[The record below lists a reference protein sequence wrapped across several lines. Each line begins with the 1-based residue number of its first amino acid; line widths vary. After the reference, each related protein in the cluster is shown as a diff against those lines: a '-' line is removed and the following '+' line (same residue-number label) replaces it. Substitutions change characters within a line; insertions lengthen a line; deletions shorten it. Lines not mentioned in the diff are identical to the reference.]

1 MKIANSQPIWRPS
14 EFSNHTGSGV
24 APQGSV
30 PSPAILFGRCKSKTT
45 DDKATLQDPK
55 LAAEIERLTQRAPKI
70 FGKPLVTKAM
80 KPLLQKRALYN
91 LKADPSALTECF
103 PYRQLL
109 VQKNDVIGLNQYD
122 ALVDTLMNKAEFYE
136 VEKAGP
142 TRKAVDTLYN
152 VKSIISPGFEN
163 NFFHAL
169 LEMLKHCFSRTSDLK
184 KRNTEFRSV
193 MNFMQKIAKC
203 FSDQTLSTRLSNAGV
218 KPLQDPS
225 TRYLVAA
232 SISDLLFKSPE
243 QANQLLNN
251 PKHPLR
257 FIVGKEQPLLT
268 LGQFRPG
275 FNLILLNE
283 TELWAGA
290 SKSTKES
297 YTSQHEF
304 VHALSDPVGGEVLP
318 SMSEDQKSRF
328 LKAREELQTLYTK
341 KDAGPIGWIRRLWNG
356 HTATG
361 LGGYAFFNNFEFLAV
376 SSDTFKAKP
385 KDLCRTQPGQEIYQ
399 IYKDIFKMD
408 PLKDYQRHNIDA

>member
-1 MKIANSQPIWRPS
+1 MKIANAQPNWLPAD
-14 EFSNHTGSGV
+14 FSKPTKSAV
-24 APQGSV
+24 ARESST
-30 PSPAILFGRCKSKTT
+30 PSPAILFGKHKPAASTDKS
-45 DDKATLQDPK
+45 APQDPK

-70 FGKPLVTKAM
+70 FGKPFVSKDM

-91 LKADPSALTECF
+91 LNADAAALTEYL

-109 VQKNDVIGLNQYD
+109 VQKNDVMGLKQYD
-122 ALVDTLMNKAEFYE
+122 ALVETLMNKAEFCE
-136 VEKAGP
+136 VEKLGP
-142 TRKAVDTLYN
+142 AKKAVNNLYN
-152 VKSIISPGFEN
+152 VKSLISLGFEK

-169 LEMLKHCFSRTSDLK
+169 LEMLKHHFSSTSNLE

-193 MNFMQKIAKC
+193 VNFMQKIAKF

-218 KPLQDPS
+218 KTLQDPS

-232 SISDLLFKSPE
+232 SISDLMFKSPE
-243 QANQLLNN
+243 QAKQLLNN

-257 FIVGKEQPLLT
+257 FIVGKEQPLFT

-283 TELWAGA
+283 AELWGGA
-290 SKSTKES
+290 SKCKKEP

-304 VHALSDPVGGEVLP
+304 VHAASDPVGGEVLP
-318 SMSEDQKSRF
+318 SMSDDQKKRF
-328 LKAREELQTLYTK
+328 LTARNELQTLYTK
-341 KDAGPIGWIRRLWNG
+341 KDAGLFGWIRRLWNG

-361 LGGYAFFNNFEFLAV
+361 LGRYAFFNNFEFLAV

-385 KDLCRTQPGQEIYQ
+385 KELCRTQPGLEIYQ
-399 IYKDIFKMD
+399 IYKDIFKID
-408 PLKDYQRHNIDA
+408 PLKDLKAS